1 MEQLGK
7 TGVELF
13 PQQLNAQGC
22 LQSGSQKVL
31 EVKNPELKVREGSGR
46 FRRRSCRL
54 RKFCRVLD
62 IKMSFTVSL
71 PEEKAVLQV
80 KRPSGLAAKDTT

>member
-1 MEQLGK
+1 MFAIG
-7 TGVELF
+7 F
-13 PQQLNAQGC
+13 PEGF
-22 LQSGSQKVL
+22 GSYIKIRNSRFGKVL
-31 EVKNPELKVREGSGR
+31 EGSGG
-46 FRRRSCRL
+46 RSCRL

-80 KRPSGLAAKDTT
+80 KQPSGLAAKDTT